1 MSNLTQY
8 LEFATVG
15 VYLAVLLAIG
25 IQSSRQVRTSL
36 DFTLAGRRV
45 SWGVLL
51 ATSAATM
58 VGGGMSIGLISKV
71 YEVGIAVAIAST
83 GAYFSLILTG
93 LFLAPKLRGLNLI
106 TVGDYFELKF
116 GGLARILSIPYS
128 CMFLFA
134 AIVAQMVAMGTITNA
149 VLGVDYRVAVVIGA
163 LVTVFYS
170 TMGGLR
176 AVILTDVL
184 QFFVL
189 VGGLGAAATVLL
201 MQNGG
206 FEPLIHEV
214 GEAHFEVTSHWSLT
228 RVVTLFFAFLLGET
242 LTPPFV
248 VRCLISKDP
257 RSAQRGVAG
266 AGLFLL
272 LFLPVTSVV
281 LGISALADPAV
292 QEAVAQGN
300 TQIAFP
306 TLLRTAFHPAFSGVM
321 IAAVIAAVMSSA
333 DSCLSSLATVAM
345 EDIYRHVKPQATD
358 RQLLRVARWSTLA
371 FGVLAAVFAFFFR
384 DIISI
389 IEFMYDFWGPTMVL
403 PFLVGT
409 LWYKRT
415 WIYSTLVSMVAGT
428 TATVIWR
435 FGFDMPYDVSPALF
449 GFAVAVAALLISYP
463 FTSHLALGPWVQPRD
478 SQTVDVIEHESGE

>member
-1 MSNLTQY
+1 MSQLTQH
-8 LEFATVG
+8 LEFVTLAI
-15 VYLAVLLAIG
+15 YLAVLLAIG

-36 DFTLAGRRV
+36 DFTLAGRGV

-58 VGGGMSIGLISKV
+58 VGGGMSIGIVSRV
-71 YEVGIAVAIAST
+71 YEVGIAAAIAST
-83 GAYFSLILTG
+83 GAYFSLIITG

-116 GGLARILSIPYS
+116 GGFARVLSIPYS
-128 CMFLFA
+128 FVFLFA

-149 VLGVDYRVAVVIGA
+149 ILGVDYQVAVVIGA
-163 LVTVFYS
+163 LVTVFYA
-170 TMGGLR
+170 TVGGLR

-189 VGGLGAAATVLL
+189 VGGLGAAATILL
-201 MQNGG
+201 VQNGG
-206 FEPLIHEV
+206 VDTLIQSV
-214 GEAHFEVTSHWSLT
+214 GDAHFEVTSHWSRT

-248 VRCLISKDP
+248 VRCLISRDP
-257 RSAQRGVAG
+257 RGARRGVAG

-272 LFLPVTSVV
+272 LFLPITSVV
-281 LGISALADPAV
+281 LGISALADPSV
-292 QEAVAQGN
+292 QQAVAQEN

-306 TLLRTAFHPAFSGVM
+306 TLLRTAFHPAFAGVM

-333 DSCLSSLATVAM
+333 DSCLSSLATVVM
-345 EDIYRHVKPQATD
+345 EDVYRHAKPLASD
-358 RQLLRVARWSTLA
+358 RQLLGVARWTTLA
-371 FGVLAAVFAFFFR
+371 LGALAAVFAFFFR

-389 IEFMYDFWGPTMVL
+389 IEFMYDFWGPSMVL

-409 LWYKRT
+409 LWYRQT
-415 WIYSTLVSMVAGT
+415 WIYPTVVSMIAGT
-428 TATVIWR
+428 MATAIWR

-449 GFAVAVAALLISYP
+449 GFSVAVVALLISYP
-463 FTSHLALGPWVQPRD
+463 FTKHLALGRWVQPRD
-478 SQTVDVIEHESGE
+478 PRTRDVIERESGE